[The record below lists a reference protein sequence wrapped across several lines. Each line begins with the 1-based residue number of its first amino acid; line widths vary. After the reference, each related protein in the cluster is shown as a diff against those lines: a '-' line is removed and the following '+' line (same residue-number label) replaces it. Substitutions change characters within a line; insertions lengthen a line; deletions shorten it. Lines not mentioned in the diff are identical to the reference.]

1 MDDQPTEPIQPVQ
14 GEQPAKRV
22 PLVQRRILGMQPK
35 WWLPILLVVLI
46 LAILGG
52 AYAASHRG
60 SASKAT
66 ATATR
71 TPTPAAT
78 ATLAPTATPAKKKP
92 TATARVVVV
101 TATAGPATA
110 TPTAPPATST
120 PHPSATSTPT
130 VRTGTISH
138 TQAELQRIQQGANNS
153 DPNYTFYLDPFQVAQ
168 KTLPNYGF
176 TTVNIISPT
185 PVPTPT
191 PYTGNSGLPEVQ
203 LTVQYQG
210 KQYLIVLDQPV
221 QQGPQG
227 IWVIVRIK
235 PL

>member
-1 MDDQPTEPIQPVQ
+1 MDDQPTEPVQPVQ

-66 ATATR
+66 ATPTR

-78 ATLAPTATPAKKKP
+78 ATLAPTATPAKTKP

-101 TATAGPATA
+101 TATAKPATA
-110 TPTAPPATST
+110 TLTAPAATGT
-120 PHPSATSTPT
+120 PHPSATPTPT
-130 VRTGTISH
+130 VRTGTITH
-138 TQAELQRIQQGANNS
+138 TQAELQRIQQGAN
-153 DPNYTFYLDPFQVAQ
+153 DGDQNYTFYLDPFQVAQ
-168 KTLPNYGF
+168 KTLPSYGF
-176 TTVNIISPT
+176 TTVNIISP

-191 PYTGNSGLPEVQ
+191 PYTGSSGLPEVQ